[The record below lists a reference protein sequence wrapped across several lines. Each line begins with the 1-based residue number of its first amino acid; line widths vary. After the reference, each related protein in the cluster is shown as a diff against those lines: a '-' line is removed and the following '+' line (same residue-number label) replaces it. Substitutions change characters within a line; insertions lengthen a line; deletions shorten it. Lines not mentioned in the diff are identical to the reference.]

1 VRIPTPGPRQNH
13 LLAVLPEAARERLFP
28 RMELVELPPGTVLY
42 EAGDRLSHT
51 YFPLTAIVSLLYELE
66 DGGSAEIAMIGNDG
80 IVGVSL
86 FMGSDTM
93 PNRAVVI
100 SAGHACRLPG
110 QVLKEEFNRGGTCST
125 CCCATPS
132 PS

>member
-1 VRIPTPGPRQNH
+1 
-13 LLAVLPEAARERLFP
+13 
-28 RMELVELPPGTVLY
+28 MELVELPAGRVIY
-42 EAGDRLSHT
+42 ESGDNLSHV
-51 YFPLTAIVSLLYELE
+51 YFPTTAIVSLLFELE

-86 FMGSDTM
+86 FMGSDTV

-100 SAGHACRLPG
+100 SAGHAYRLPG